1 MRRAL
6 LATIWLA
13 LSACDKDEATARD
26 ASRASP
32 EGASPTPTASAA
44 TPDAS
49 ARPAA
54 SYTMPP
60 RPVPTSSPTVTQGM
74 PEQLQLQAIQYMEAM
89 SAPRGDD
96 ANADP
101 DYAAQLAGQLKPI
114 LMSFDKGDGS
124 DKAKM
129 NRVEVIASG
138 RKLDLRMA
146 RGCESQVPGR
156 AIARAGVSLSTL
168 LLHGMLV
175 VRCLDDHAQCLQST
189 RDENDVLCTT
199 VPRKH

>member
-13 LSACDKDEATARD
+13 LSACDKDEATPRD
-26 ASRASP
+26 AAP
-32 EGASPTPTASAA
+32 ETAA
-44 TPDAS
+44 TSMVADAAPVDA
-49 ARPAA
+49 ARPASSYDA
-54 SYTMPP
+54 SMPP

-74 PEQLQLQAIQYMEAM
+74 PESVQLQAIQYMQAM
-89 SAPRGDD
+89 GAPRPDD

-101 DYAAQLAGQLKPI
+101 DYAAGLAAQLKPI

-124 DKAKM
+124 DKAKN
-129 NRVEVIASG
+129 NRVEVISSG

-146 RGCESQVPGR
+146 RGCEAHVPSR
-156 AIARAGVSLSTL
+156 VVARSGVTLGTL
-168 LLHGMLV
+168 LTHGVLV

-189 RDENDVLCTT
+189 REESDVLCTS
-199 VPRKH
+199 VPRKK

>member
-13 LSACDKDEATARD
+13 LSACDKNEATALD
-26 ASRASP
+26 ASPSSPEAAPIASASP
-32 EGASPTPTASAA
+32 I
-44 TPDAS
+44 DAS
-49 ARPAA
+49 AKPAA
-54 SYTMPP
+54 SYPKLP

-89 SAPRGDD
+89 SAPHGDD

-101 DYAAQLAGQLKPI
+101 DYAAQLALQLKPI
-114 LMSFDKGDGS
+114 VMSFDKGDGS

-138 RKLDLRMA
+138 RKIDLRMA
-146 RGCESQVPGR
+146 RGCEAPVPNR
-156 AIARAGVSLSTL
+156 ALARAGVSSSTL
-168 LLHGMLV
+168 LLHGVLV

-189 RDENDVLCTT
+189 RDDTDVLCTT